1 MHNYISSSQNRASVM
16 IIPTNVTLNS
26 NNEIDLSSAYTNE
39 IGIGTKVSNGY
50 EQFPK
55 ETNETTALDKILSD
69 ASKGTHFYL
78 RHARNPGGMHPNA
91 HLWDNG
97 NDPVNELKVMK
108 FQQKRYRKFGQNN
121 TPETNAMLEDVFV
134 PIYLFH
140 RYQIEA
146 VSKWLVDLFHAVR
159 RTDKHNS

>member
-1 MHNYISSSQNRASVM
+1 MKL
-16 IIPTNVTLNS
+16 TLAVH
-26 NNEIDLSSAYTNE
+26 IQ
-39 IGIGTKVSNGY
+39 TKLGLGQKYPYGY

-97 NDPVNELKVMK
+97 NDPVNELK
-108 FQQKRYRKFGQNN
+108 
-121 TPETNAMLEDVFV
+121 A
-134 PIYLFH
+134 
-140 RYQIEA
+140 
-146 VSKWLVDLFHAVR
+146 
-159 RTDKHNS
+159 